1 MQGIELDLKHV
12 KAAGVHGVGSFS
24 KIFLN
29 EWLQDIL
36 QNQIFKFVQ
45 GAGPIRPLYAVGSG
59 AAKLVVSPAQHYWK
73 QQHLLHDIRKSFKRV
88 SSMCKREKRDSKP
101 T

>member
-24 KIFLN
+24 KIFLH
-29 EWLQDIL
+29 EWLQDII

-45 GAGPIRPLYAVGSG
+45 GAGPIRPLYTVGSS
-59 AAKLVVSPAQHYWK
+59 AIRLVSPATHYLR
-73 QQHLLHDIRKSFKRV
+73 QQNLLQEIRRRFQRV
-88 SSMCKREKRDSKP
+88 ASGLRGEK
-101 T
+101 